1 MVVEGVRSEAISGPS
16 VEQSQLKMFSPEAF
30 QEELNILKISD
41 EVTGATFDLDVLSE
55 KQIFD
60 AVTRF
65 GKSIH

>member
-1 MVVEGVRSEAISGPS
+1 MVVEGVRTEAISSPS
-16 VEQSQLKMFSPEAF
+16 VEQSQLKMFPPEAV

-41 EVTGATFDLDVLSE
+41 EVTRATFDLDVLSE